1 MHTISRVYWHNL
13 VHARCQGSTLHLSLH
28 QNRGEAHTYGTS
40 SYIVMRAEFTYVCFA
55 CVPVDGIYTYIKE
68 QRGAQST
75 DQPRSNASSLVIYSR
90 AINPFAS
97 AASPQPEKI
106 WKSDLL
112 PDSLIYTRQ
121 DIVARMAGRIAIVRP
136 VSILFSKLM
145 ENTIDFNV
153 RDIILY
159 HVVRPGLWYTMVLRY
174 IRKFIISSIV
184 GILSLSLFSIRLLK
198 II

>member
-1 MHTISRVYWHNL
+1 M
-13 VHARCQGSTLHLSLH
+13 
-28 QNRGEAHTYGTS
+28 
-40 SYIVMRAEFTYVCFA
+40 
-55 CVPVDGIYTYIKE
+55 DGIYTYIKE

-106 WKSDLL
+106 WKLDLL

-145 ENTIDFNV
+145 ENTIDFNI

-159 HVVRPGLWYTMVLRY
+159 HVVRPGLSYTMVLRY

>member
-1 MHTISRVYWHNL
+1 M
-13 VHARCQGSTLHLSLH
+13 G
-28 QNRGEAHTYGTS
+28 AHTHGTS
-40 SYIVMRAEFTYVCFA
+40 SYIVMRAESTYVCFA

-112 PDSLIYTRQ
+112 PDSLIYTRR
-121 DIVARMAGRIAIVRP
+121 DIVDGIHDGRSNRNCSINGICP
-136 VSILFSKLM
+136 V
-145 ENTIDFNV
+145 
-153 RDIILY
+153 
-159 HVVRPGLWYTMVLRY
+159 
-174 IRKFIISSIV
+174 
-184 GILSLSLFSIRLLK
+184 SIRLLK
-198 II
+198 VINNGNRIGFNIRDIILRRLWYTAIYLRWMHCSIVGIFSISLFHFWK